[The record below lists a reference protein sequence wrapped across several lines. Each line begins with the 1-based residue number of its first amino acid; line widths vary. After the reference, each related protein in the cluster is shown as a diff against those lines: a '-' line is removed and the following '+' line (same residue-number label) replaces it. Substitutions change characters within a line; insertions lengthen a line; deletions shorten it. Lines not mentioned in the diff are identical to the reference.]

1 MFSKPSIWNT
11 GLTHYDPK
19 VIFPICFVSAILPR
33 LLISGICVSPIF
45 SNLLCDTNE
54 NIKRIYRFSVAT
66 FSVESFIALI
76 AAFRTVVMQ
85 NHPFIWEVL
94 FCFIYSHWVSKYFY
108 KFFLFFLALCLLL
121 NLFLTLIEFNL
132 MVIL

>member
-1 MFSKPSIWNT
+1 M
-11 GLTHYDPK
+11 
-19 VIFPICFVSAILPR
+19 SAILPR

-94 FCFIYSHWVSKYFY
+94 FCFIH
-108 KFFLFFLALCLLL
+108 
-121 NLFLTLIEFNL
+121 IEFQN
-132 MVIL
+132 IFISFFFSSW